1 MDNFLSSLAQ
11 LLSASELICSQF
23 RFFGQLETLSLEEIQ
38 GAATILIK
46 NYNYDLDQYLG
57 IVLILFVEFS
67 KMFKGEEVDDKSKE
81 QLLYKLVI
89 DKRVEDA
96 FPDVE
101 RALCMYLVLMV
112 TNCSA
117 EHSFS
122 KMNPMKKR
130 LCTAMTQDRLNEL
143 ALMNVEYHI

>member
-1 MDNFLSSLAQ
+1 MVVCLSCSL
-11 LLSASELICSQF
+11 
-23 RFFGQLETLSLEEIQ
+23 
-38 GAATILIK
+38 
-46 NYNYDLDQYLG
+46 NYQRC
-57 IVLILFVEFS
+57 
-67 KMFKGEEVDDKSKE
+67 FKGKEGDDEGKE
-81 QLLYKLVI
+81 QFLYKLVI